1 MLLRLALRNLLRH
14 RVRTAMTLAAIVF
27 GVTGLVLSGGF
38 VRDILLQL
46 GEALIH
52 SQTGHLQVFARG
64 YYESGTRSPEKFGIA
79 AAPALAK
86 EITALPQVDDV
97 MARVAFAGLVS
108 NGRADWAIVG
118 EGVEPDREARLG
130 SYLQVTRGKPL
141 SGQTP
146 NGIMIGQGVADA
158 LKLAPGDRL
167 TLLANTHDGA
177 LNSEELEI
185 TGIFQTFSREFDARA
200 VRVPLKLAQQLLGS
214 PGVTSIVVSL
224 KDTRDTDAVRQVLAA
239 RIADKGLEVRSWVE
253 LNDFYEKTVALYER
267 QFGVL
272 QLIVVAMVLLSVANT
287 VNMSVFERT
296 GEFGTMRALGNR
308 SADVT
313 RLVLVENAL
322 LGAGGGVLGVAIG
335 TALALAISA
344 VGIPMPPP
352 PNANLGYT
360 AYIRVVPGVLLA
372 AFAVGVAATFLAA
385 LLPAFRV
392 ARTPVVDALRQ
403 NV

>member
-1 MLLRLALRNLLRH
+1 MLFHLALRNLLRH
-14 RVRTAMTLAAIVF
+14 RVRTGMTLAAIVF
-27 GVTGLVLSGGF
+27 GVAGLVLSGGF
-38 VRDILLQL
+38 VRDILVQL

-52 SQTGHLQVFARG
+52 SQTGHLQVFTKG
-64 YYESGTRSPEKFGIA
+64 YYDYGTRSPEKFLIPNPSG
-79 AAPALAK
+79 LAS
-86 EITALPQVDDV
+86 EITSLPQVDDA

-118 EGVEPDREARLG
+118 EGVEPNKEARLG
-130 SYLQVTRGKPL
+130 SYLRVIRGQAL
-141 SGQTP
+141 RDDMP

-158 LKLAPGDRL
+158 LKLAPGDRV
-167 TLLANTHDGA
+167 TLLVNTYEGA
-177 LNSEELEI
+177 LNSEDVEVV
-185 TGIFQTFSREFDARA
+185 GVFQSFSKEFDARA
-200 VRVPLKLAQQLLGS
+200 VRVPLKLAQQVLGS
-214 PGVTSIVVSL
+214 RGVTSVVVSL
-224 KDTRDTDAVRQVLAA
+224 KQTKDTESTLDAIAA
-239 RIADKGLEVRSWVE
+239 KLQGTNLEVRSWVQ

-308 SADVT
+308 GIDVT
-313 RLVLVENAL
+313 RLVLLENAL
-322 LGAGGGVLGVAIG
+322 LGVIGGVLGVVLG
-335 TALALAISA
+335 TLVALAISV

-352 PNANLGYT
+352 PNANLAYT
-360 AYIRVVPGVLLA
+360 AYVRVVPTVLLA
-372 AFAVGVAATFLAA
+372 AFSVGVVATVLAS

-392 ARTPVVDALRQ
+392 ARTPVVDALRH

>member
-1 MLLRLALRNLLRH
+1 MLFHLALRNLLRH
-14 RVRTAMTLAAIVF
+14 RVRTGMTLAAIVF

-38 VRDILLQL
+38 VRDILVQL

-52 SQTGHLQVFARG
+52 SQTGHLQVFTRG
-64 YYESGTRSPEKFGIA
+64 YYDYGTRSPEKFLIQD
-79 AAPALAK
+79 PTRLATQ
-86 EITALPQVDDV
+86 INALPGIDDV

-118 EGVEPDREARLG
+118 EGVEPNKEARLG
-130 SYLQVTRGKPL
+130 SYLRVV
-141 SGQTP
+141 SGQALRDDMP

-158 LKLAPGDRL
+158 LKLAPGDRV
-167 TLLANTHDGA
+167 TLLVNTYDGA
-177 LNSEELEI
+177 LNSEDVEVV
-185 TGIFQTFSREFDARA
+185 GVFQSFSKEFDARA
-200 VRVPLKLAQQLLGS
+200 VRVPLKLAQQVLGS
-214 PGVTSIVVSL
+214 RGVTSIVVSL
-224 KDTRDTDAVRQVLAA
+224 KQTKDTESTLAA
-239 RIADKGLEVRSWVE
+239 IAWKLEGSNLEVRSWVQ

-308 SADVT
+308 GIDVT

-322 LGAGGGVLGVAIG
+322 LGVIGGVLGVIVGALLAI
-335 TALALAISA
+335 AISA
-344 VGIPMPPP
+344 IGIPMPPP
-352 PNANLGYT
+352 PNANLSYT
-360 AYIRVVPGVLLA
+360 AHILIVPSVLLA
-372 AFAVGVAATFLAA
+372 SFLVGFVATALAS

-392 ARTPVVDALRQ
+392 AGTPVVDALRA